1 MVIIILPKVESIA
14 GGLGELISSILL
26 TIGIHPDSRIDV
38 NPAKSDVSRLKPSP
52 REV

>member
-1 MVIIILPKVESIA
+1 MALIMLLKVESKA
-14 GGLGELISSILL
+14 VGLGELISSILL